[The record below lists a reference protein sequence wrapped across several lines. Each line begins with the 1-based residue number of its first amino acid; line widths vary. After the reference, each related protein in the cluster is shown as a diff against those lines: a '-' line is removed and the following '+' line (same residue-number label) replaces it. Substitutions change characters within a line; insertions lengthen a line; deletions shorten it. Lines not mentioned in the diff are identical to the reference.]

1 MKEYV
6 FVDNT
11 WWDDS
16 GWENECWNCEDIQ
29 GSCHSKEDAYVACLV
44 KEGIPLYDR
53 DRDCLYDY
61 PLEKLEDLA
70 DEIGIL
76 VKFVEEADGR
86 VEML

>member
-1 MKEYV
+1 MKEYIWNN
-6 FVDNT
+6 DNY
-11 WWDDS
+11 WIGDS
-16 GWENECWNCEDIQ
+16 EWECWNCDDII
-29 GSCHSKEDAYVACLV
+29 GSSDSKENAYVACLV

-76 VKFVEEADGR
+76 VKFVEGS
-86 VEML
+86 